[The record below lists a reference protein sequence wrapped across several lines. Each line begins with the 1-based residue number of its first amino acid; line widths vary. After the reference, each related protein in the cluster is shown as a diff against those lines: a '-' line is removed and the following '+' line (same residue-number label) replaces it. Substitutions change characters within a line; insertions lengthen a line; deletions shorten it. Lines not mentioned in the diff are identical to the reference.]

1 MRLGQR
7 QLILDAAWASLTG
20 SLSGGVVLAAFA
32 LELGATPFEVGVLA
46 AIPFICQA
54 AQLSGVAL
62 VERIRERKRIGV
74 IAVGIARIVI
84 LLLAVLPLLGE
95 SWPRL
100 GMLISAQF
108 AICAFG
114 SVGGCAINSW
124 MHQLL
129 PRAALGSFFGRQLFA
144 ATSFACLG
152 TLAAGLLVDHPPAG
166 SAPLAYALCFAAAGV
181 AGAISTAYLARVPEP
196 PMGPAGPSMATLERL
211 RAPVADRPFRR
222 VLVLLAAW
230 NLASNVAAPFLTVYL
245 IQQLGYG
252 LTTVTSLWVLS
263 QLANVLT
270 IYLWGRLSDR
280 LSNKAV
286 LSVALPAYFACL
298 LSLVFIDATTTAS
311 TSRLVAL
318 AVMHFVMGA
327 ATGGIGLAAGNLGLK
342 FAPQGQATA
351 YLAMTGLVSAIVGG
365 VAPIVAGMFAQGV
378 AQSEL
383 SVVMRWTSPDRRA
396 ELAVLSFA
404 HWEFLFAISCVLGLY
419 VMHALSRID
428 EGDQISEHRVMQEFA
443 LEALRTVNHLS
454 SIGGVLG
461 DLFPFQRL
469 AERRRRVRPE
479 KSDS

>member
-1 MRLGQR
+1 M
-7 QLILDAAWASLTG
+7 TG
-20 SLSGGVVLAAFA
+20 SLSGGVLLAAFA

-54 AQLSGVAL
+54 AQLFGVVL

-74 IAVGIARIVI
+74 IAVGIARVVI
-84 LLLAVLPLLGE
+84 LLLAVLPVLAEG
-95 SWPRL
+95 WPRL
-100 GMLISAQF
+100 GMLIAAQF
-108 AICAFG
+108 AICALG
-114 SVGGCAINSW
+114 SIGGCAINSW

-152 TLAAGLLVDHPPAG
+152 TLGAGLLVDHPPGG
-166 SAPLAYALCFAAAGV
+166 STQLAYAVCFGTAGI
-181 AGAISTAYLARVPEP
+181 AGAISTVYLARVPEP
-196 PMGPAGPSMATLERL
+196 RMGPAGPAMATLERL
-211 RAPVADRPFRR
+211 RAPIADRPFRR

-263 QLANVLT
+263 QLANVVT

-298 LSLVFIDATTTAS
+298 LSLVFIDATTTS

-365 VAPIVAGMFAQGV
+365 VAPIVAGLFAQGV